1 MASQNKTY
9 SKSKGQNKKGNK
21 KVPQSWIEALK
32 RSGEIPSQQQEDEVE
47 KAKQEKE
54 DLETRHEKVQF
65 HLKRIKKQEK
75 EIYNRKQRE
84 TQEKIK
90 QLREQVEALAE
101 KSENLKQELKVAA
114 EQRVIN
120 PGESDISFLE
130 SLIKAI
136 KRFREKIEDA
146 SIWLKA
152 WNQKKQKQGVF
163 WSKVNSKKGGA
174 QFLLSSEHSAS
185 RSAG

>member
-1 MASQNKTY
+1 MASQNTIY
-9 SKSKGQNKKGNK
+9 SDSNGQNKKGNK

-32 RSGEIPSQQQEDEVE
+32 RSGEVPSQQQEEVKKMKEE
-47 KAKQEKE
+47 KD

-65 HLKRIKKQEK
+65 HLNRVKKQEK

-84 TQEKIK
+84 TQEKIEE
-90 QLREQVEALAE
+90 LRKEVATLAK
-101 KSENLKQELKVAA
+101 KSENLEKELEIAA
-114 EQRVIN
+114 QQPVID
-120 PGESDISFLE
+120 PGKSDISFLE
-130 SLIKAI
+130 GLIKAI

-152 WNQKKQKQGVF
+152 WNQKKQKKGAF
-163 WSKVNSKKGGA
+163 WGKVNSKKGGA
-174 QFLLSSEHSAS
+174 QFLLSSEHSAA